1 VHVTRHAVDRYLERR
16 STTLSREQI
25 AEKLIDMLASYS
37 GPLPSVRSI
46 GDSGP
51 GRRFVIGEIVLIT
64 NAEVDTIITVYR
76 QPRGSAA
83 RKARRRAR
91 RGVV

>member
-25 AEKLIDMLASYS
+25 AEKLIDMLAS
-37 GPLPSVRSI
+37 SI